1 MEKLLPDRLKDAWKA
16 VEAQAMTAAEF
27 DERRREWLEEY
38 RQIWRTALLLGDQGD
53 LPASL
58 VAEIALFSGESRAEV
73 ERRCRRAVTVI
84 ADEWNN
90 EVSSSDRESVERY
103 YDRSEGYIYDLMWWH
118 ALRDDDS
125 PLGYVTALDF
135 ARQHHCS
142 KYLDFGSGV
151 GAGALVFANEGF
163 SVSLADI
170 SSTLLNFSRWR
181 LTRRGVAAQFIDLK
195 TSRLPSDAFDI
206 ISAMDVFEHLVDPV
220 DALNELH
227 RSLIPGGY
235 LFGRFAAEEDATHPQ
250 HIVLDFAPTMKR
262 MSELGFMEVWRDDW
276 LWGHQVFQRQS

>member
-27 DERRREWLEEY
+27 DERRREWLDEY
-38 RQIWRTALLLGDQGD
+38 LQIWRAALLLGDRRD

-58 VAEIALFSGESRAEV
+58 VAEIALFSGESPEEV
-73 ERRCRRAVTVI
+73 ERRCRRAVAAI